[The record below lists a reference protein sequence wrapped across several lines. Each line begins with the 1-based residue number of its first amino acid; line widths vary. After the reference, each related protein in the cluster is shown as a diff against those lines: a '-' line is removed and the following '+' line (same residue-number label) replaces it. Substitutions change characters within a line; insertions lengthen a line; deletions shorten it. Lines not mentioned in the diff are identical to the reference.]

1 MQSPP
6 PDGENRSSS
15 SSKPCNC
22 HSCCLSPNL
31 LGFPN
36 SQLDHQNSA
45 NITNSSTFHYDF
57 ATATT
62 SSLYPNT
69 QFTNPDCLPSLQESI
84 KRFTRAFPLFLDT
97 VEADRIRKTEYPHLT
112 LSSHVCFDYSGH
124 ALFSFSQQN
133 AEFAASSSSNPPLS
147 PTHFEDFSESEFE
160 LRLRRRIMRYLNV
173 LEDDY
178 SLFFAANQVSAFGVL
193 GESYPFKTN
202 KRVLTVYDH
211 ENESVEAMIER
222 SRNRGA
228 RVLSAEFK
236 WPKLKINCAKLQE
249 MLMEGHKK
257 KKKKKSIEKGL
268 FVFPIQSRVT
278 GARYSYQWMNLAQE
292 NGWHVCLDATGLG
305 PKDMDTLGLTL
316 IRPDFIISTF
326 YSVFGD
332 DPSGFACLFVKKSII
347 SILTQ
352 PDISSAPGITS
363 LKYFVHTSGFEPR
376 NFRGAKSDDPNDEI
390 ECRGLD
396 HADSLGLVRIGT
408 RTRCLINWL
417 TNAMGTLSHPNSEKG
432 VQLVTIY
439 GPRVGFDRGPALAF
453 NVFDWKGE
461 KINPWLVQK
470 LADRNNI
477 SLGCGFIQHIG
488 FSERYREEEGRV
500 WALEKGSE
508 EKERKG
514 KAKKGERNESRIGV
528 VIASIGFLTNFE
540 DVYRLWE
547 FVSKFLDADF
557 VEKERWRYI
566 ALNQKTIQV

>member
-1 MQSPP
+1 MQSPLP
-6 PDGENRSSS
+6 NGKENSSS

-36 SQLDHQNSA
+36 SHLDHQNSA
-45 NITNSSTFHYDF
+45 NIANSSTFHYDF
-57 ATATT
+57 ATATA
-62 SSLYPNT
+62 SSLYPHT
-69 QFTNPDCLPSLQESI
+69 QITNPDSLPSLQESF
-84 KRFTRAFPLFLDT
+84 KRFTRAFPMFLDT
-97 VEADRIRKTEYPHLT
+97 VEADQIRKTEYPHLT
-112 LSSHVCFDYSGH
+112 LSSHVCLDYSGQ

-133 AEFAASSSSNPPLS
+133 GEFAASSSSTPPSS
-147 PTHFEDFSESEFE
+147 PTHLEEFSESEFAFK
-160 LRLRRRIMRYLNV
+160 LRRRIMRYLNV
-173 LEDDY
+173 LEDEY
-178 SLFFAANQVSAFGVL
+178 SLFFAANQASAFGVM

-211 ENESVEAMIER
+211 ENEAVEAMIER
-222 SRNRGA
+222 SRKRGA

-236 WPKLKINCAKLQE
+236 WPKLKINRAKLEE
-249 MLMEGHKK
+249 MLVEGHNKK
-257 KKKKKSIEKGL
+257 KNKRRERGL
-268 FVFPIQSRVT
+268 FVFPIQSRVS
-278 GARYSYQWMNLAQE
+278 GARYSYQWMNLAQD

-316 IRPDFIISTF
+316 IRPDFIVSTF
-326 YSVFGD
+326 YRVFGD
-332 DPSGFACLFVKKSII
+332 DPSGFACLFVKKSIVP
-347 SILTQ
+347 ILTQ

-363 LKYFVHTSGFEPR
+363 LKYFVQTSGCHFG
-376 NFRGAKSDDPNDEI
+376 NFPSPKTGDPNDEI

-396 HADSLGLVRIGT
+396 HADSLGLVQIGT

-453 NVFDWKGE
+453 NVIDWKGE
-461 KINPWLVQK
+461 KIDPWLVQK

-477 SLGCGFIQHIG
+477 SLGCGFLKHLG

-500 WALEKGSE
+500 LALEKGSE

-514 KAKKGERNESRIGV
+514 KSKKGERIESRIAV
-528 VIASIGFLTNFE
+528 VTASIGFLTNFE
-540 DVYRLWE
+540 DVYKLWA

-557 VEKERWRYI
+557 LEKERWRYI
-566 ALNQKTIQV
+566 ALNQKTILV